1 MKSSLL
7 VKRLLSTV
15 CFIAIAGGIS
25 FARSRDG
32 RPLVQIA
39 LLLDTSNSMD
49 GLIDQA
55 KSQLWNI
62 VSEAG
67 RMTRNGERASLE
79 VALYE
84 YGNDYISS
92 NSGYIRQVVP
102 FTDDLDSL
110 SARLFDLSTNGGSE
124 YCGMVIKRSMTEL
137 DWSKRDS
144 DLKIAYVAGNE
155 PFTQGSVNFR
165 DAGREAVR
173 MGVVVNTI
181 FCGNRDEG
189 ISTQWAE
196 GARLTGGTYANID
209 GDFEYQYVPCPQ
221 DDRLSELN
229 ARLNNTYIAYGSE
242 GEAHKGLQEEQDS
255 KAESLNKEGFFDR
268 AKVKSSASYS
278 NSTWDLVDATT
289 SGAGPLASVAK
300 ADLPAPM
307 RAMSEKEREAYVAD
321 KVAERKKIQSEIAD
335 LSAKRDAWLAAQKTT
350 TKAASALD
358 TAILA
363 PLGDLANKK
372 GFVRTE

>member
-1 MKSSLL
+1 MKSSLS
-7 VKRLLSTV
+7 VKRLLAAL
-15 CFIAIAGGIS
+15 CFLALASSFS

-84 YGNDYISS
+84 YGNDS
-92 NSGYIRQVVP
+92 NSAFSGYIRQIMP
-102 FTDDLDSL
+102 FTNDLDSL
-110 SARLFDLSTNGGSE
+110 SARLFDLNTNGGSE
-124 YCGMVIKRSMTEL
+124 YCGMVIKKSLDDL
-137 DWSKRDS
+137 DWSARDS
-144 DLKIAYVAGNE
+144 DLRITYIAGNE

-165 DAGREAVR
+165 DSGKQAAR
-173 MGVVVNTI
+173 MGIVVNTI
-181 FCGNRDEG
+181 FCGNWDEG
-189 ISTQWAE
+189 NSTQWGE

-209 GDFEYQYVPCPQ
+209 GDYEYQYVPCPQ

-229 ARLNNTYIAYGSE
+229 SRLNDTYIAYGSE
-242 GEAHKGLQEEQDS
+242 GEVRKDLQEKQDS
-255 KAESLNKEGFFDR
+255 NAESLNKSGFFER

-278 NSTWDLVDATT
+278 NSAWDLVDATT
-289 SGAGPLASVAK
+289 SGSVPLASVKEAE
-300 ADLPAPM
+300 LPAPM
-307 RAMSEKEREAYVAD
+307 RAMSEKQRESYVAG
-321 KVAERKKIQSEIAD
+321 KVEERKKIQEEIAD
-335 LSAKRDAWLAAQKTT
+335 LSAKRDDWLAAQKTD
-350 TKAASALD
+350 TKANNALD
-358 TAILA
+358 TAIIA
-363 PLGDLANKK
+363 PLDELANKK
-372 GFVRTE
+372 GFVRSE

>member
-7 VKRLLSTV
+7 ARRLLAAV
-15 CFIAIAGGIS
+15 FFLAIAGGVS

-32 RPLVQIA
+32 CPLVQIA

-67 RMTRNGERASLE
+67 RMTRNGEKASLE

-84 YGNDYISS
+84 YGNDYLSS
-92 NSGYIRQVVP
+92 DSGYIRQVVP

-124 YCGMVIKRSMTEL
+124 YCGMVIKKSMTEL

-144 DLKIAYVAGNE
+144 DLKIAYIAGNE
-155 PFTQGSVNFR
+155 PFTQGPVNFR
-165 DAGREAVR
+165 DSCKQAAR
-173 MGVVVNTI
+173 MGDVINTI

-189 ISTQWAE
+189 VSSLWSE
-196 GARLTGGTYANID
+196 GARLTGGTYASID
-209 GDFEYQYVPCPQ
+209 GDFEYRYVPCPQ

-229 ARLNNTYIAYGSE
+229 SQLNDTYIAYGSE

-255 KAESLNKEGFFDR
+255 KAESLNKSGFFER

-278 NSTWDLVDATT
+278 NSGWDLVDATT
-289 SGAGPLASVAK
+289 SGSVPLESVQK
-300 ADLPAPM
+300 DDLPAPM
-307 RAMSEKEREAYVAD
+307 RAMSEKQKESYVAD
-321 KVAERKKIQSEIAD
+321 KVAERKKIQREIAD
-335 LSAKRDAWLAAQKTT
+335 LSAKRDAWLAEQKTS

-358 TAILA
+358 TAIIA
-363 PLGDLANKK
+363 PFGDLAGKK
-372 GFVRTE
+372 GFVRVE